1 MRIMETNVETKIL
14 PLNDTP
20 SLIPVHP
27 GEILGEEL
35 KERGISQKR
44 FAESI
49 GMQPSHLS
57 ALIHGIRSFTQAV
70 AEKVAS
76 GLPGISASFWTK
88 MQEQYN
94 ADLQRRKYR
103 TSRSVT
109 GYASLPEMP
118 AAVLADPGVER
129 NSRSIYSVLIPM
141 DDAVLLRLLSAKL
154 GWTILEEPR

>member
-1 MRIMETNVETKIL
+1 METNDETKII

-35 KERGISQKR
+35 KERGISQKK

-57 ALIHGIRSFTQAV
+57 ALIHGIRSFTQSV

-94 ADLQRRKYR
+94 ADRQRRKYR
-103 TSRSVT
+103 TSRTVS
-109 GYASLPEMP
+109 GYAGMSEMP
-118 AAVLADPGVER
+118 SAALADPGAGS
-129 NSRSIYSVLIPM
+129 NSRSTYSILLPV
-141 DDAVLLRLLSAKL
+141 DDVALLRLLSARM
-154 GWTILEEPR
+154 GWTVLEEPR